1 MGTTDTIGYMLQHT
15 ASIMYRQSDQVLQ
28 ERLGLGM
35 SQYKILMIL
44 HEKPQIRQRVLADQ
58 LGQTEASISRQIKLL
73 VERGMLVVEINPKNR
88 REHLTRPTARG
99 VKVTQAAQEV
109 LEEYHS
115 PVFGQFNEKEQQ
127 TLNEL
132 LHRVHVEVCGPRK
145 PITCDKAFDL

>member
-73 VERGMLVVEINPKNR
+73 VERGMLVV
-88 REHLTRPTARG
+88 
-99 VKVTQAAQEV
+99 
-109 LEEYHS
+109 
-115 PVFGQFNEKEQQ
+115 
-127 TLNEL
+127 
-132 LHRVHVEVCGPRK
+132 
-145 PITCDKAFDL
+145 